1 MVVTTSVLCKFARA
15 GVLCACMCL
24 SVFSRA
30 ITCTFLHKFQNNLAK
45 LLFFF
50 RRVEGQ
56 GHS

>member
-15 GVLCACMCL
+15 GVLCACMCQ

-30 ITCTFLHKFQNNLAK
+30 ITCTYLHKFQNNLAK

-50 RRVEGQ
+50 QEG
-56 GHS
+56 